1 MSKSFTIKKWNSV
14 TGLTLLHASCL
25 CRRWKGEEITKDWKG
40 ERHRVLCTLS
50 QDTLN
55 AVSDQN
61 LLWTQ
66 TATETVPQS
75 WSPTWLG
82 HVCALSCS
90 SLSLLHNRIWP
101 RGQKFIPPSR
111 SPTYIFYKVR
121 LYNTYSL
128 LLSLLFLFYM
138 ENTIITRKVF
148 TAFLPHL
155 KNILPDLKHREHGKG
170 PATTWNTYQ
179 LPYNTT
185 AGDSFTLTCNSRKD
199 WSIFLRPKYLE
210 GQEKDKRACLN
221 QIWKE

>member
-75 WSPTWLG
+75 WPPTWLG

-111 SPTYIFYKVR
+111 SPTYTIFYKVR
-121 LYNTYSL
+121 LYDTNSL
-128 LLSLLFLFYM
+128 LLSLLFHFYM

-155 KNILPDLKHREHGKG
+155 KIFFLIWNIGSMEKV
-170 PATTWNTYQ
+170 Q
-179 LPYNTT
+179 LQPEIHISSHIIPQPGT
-185 AGDSFTLTCNSRKD
+185 ALHWPVIPERT
-199 WSIFLRPKYLE
+199 
-210 GQEKDKRACLN
+210 N
-221 QIWKE
+221 QFS

>member
-1 MSKSFTIKKWNSV
+1 MSKSFTIKKWDSV

-75 WSPTWLG
+75 WPPTWLG

-111 SPTYIFYKVR
+111 SPTYTIFYKVR
-121 LYNTYSL
+121 LYDTNSL
-128 LLSLLFLFYM
+128 LLSLLFHFYM

-155 KNILPDLKHREHGKG
+155 KIFFLIWNIGSMEKV
-170 PATTWNTYQ
+170 Q
-179 LPYNTT
+179 LQPEIHISSHIIPQPGT
-185 AGDSFTLTCNSRKD
+185 ALHWPVIPERT
-199 WSIFLRPKYLE
+199 
-210 GQEKDKRACLN
+210 N
-221 QIWKE
+221 QFS

>member
-111 SPTYIFYKVR
+111 SPTYTIFYKVR
-121 LYNTYSL
+121 LYDTNSL
-128 LLSLLFLFYM
+128 LLSLLFHFYM

-155 KNILPDLKHREHGKG
+155 KIFFLIWNIGSMEKV
-170 PATTWNTYQ
+170 Q
-179 LPYNTT
+179 LQPEIHISSHIIPQPGT
-185 AGDSFTLTCNSRKD
+185 ALHWPVIPERT
-199 WSIFLRPKYLE
+199 
-210 GQEKDKRACLN
+210 N
-221 QIWKE
+221 QFS

>member
-1 MSKSFTIKKWNSV
+1 MSKSFTIKKWDSV

-111 SPTYIFYKVR
+111 SPTYTIFYKVR
-121 LYNTYSL
+121 LYDTNSL
-128 LLSLLFLFYM
+128 LLSLLFHFYM

-155 KNILPDLKHREHGKG
+155 KIFFLIWNIGSMEKV
-170 PATTWNTYQ
+170 Q
-179 LPYNTT
+179 LQPEIHISSHIIPQPGT
-185 AGDSFTLTCNSRKD
+185 ALHWPVIPERT
-199 WSIFLRPKYLE
+199 
-210 GQEKDKRACLN
+210 N
-221 QIWKE
+221 QFS